1 MCLKPLSNNGLST
14 MPDTK
19 DQTYGVMKQAY
30 FVDEIRKDFPILSRQ
45 VHGKPLVYLDN
56 GASAQKPQAVI
67 DAVTHAYSNEYA
79 NVHRGLHFLSNA
91 ATDAYE
97 GAREIVRRFL
107 NAPSVDNVVFT
118 KSTTEAI
125 NTVAYGYGMPHIGE
139 GDEIVI
145 TIMEHHSNIVPWHF
159 LRERQGAKIVWVG
172 VDDQGNFDLDDFSNA
187 LSERTKLV
195 AITHMSN
202 VLGTVVDVKEVCRIA
217 HERGVK
223 VLIDGSQSAVHM
235 SVDVQDIDC
244 DWYVMTGHKLYGPSG
259 IGVLYG
265 KMDALKAMQPFMG
278 GGEMIVDV
286 TEEGVTYNDPPHRFE
301 AGTPPIV
308 QAIGLGA
315 ALDYMDAIGRDR
327 IAAYEA
333 ELGAYAQEK
342 LSAVNALRLIGNAPG
357 KGAIFAFEIE
367 GIHAHDVSMLIDRSG
382 VAVRA
387 GTHCAQPLL
396 KRFNATS
403 TCRASFGMYNTRS
416 EVDAL
421 VASLDKARAFFS

>member
-1 MCLKPLSNNGLST
+1 MDARPAQNGY
-14 MPDTK
+14 D
-19 DQTYGVMKQAY
+19 VEA
-30 FVDEIRKDFPILSRQ
+30 IRRDFPILSRE
-45 VHGKPLVYLDN
+45 VYGKPLVYLDN

-67 DAVTHAYSNEYA
+67 DAITHAYSNEYA

-97 GAREIVRRFL
+97 ASRGKVKRFL
-107 NAPSVDNVVFT
+107 NAASDDEIVFT

-139 GDEIVI
+139 GDEIVL

-159 LRERQGAKIVWVG
+159 IRERQGAKLVWVPVG
-172 VDDQGNFDLDDFSNA
+172 DDGSFDLDAFAAS
-187 LSERTKLV
+187 LTERTKLV

-202 VLGTVVDVKEVCRIA
+202 VLGTVIPVKEVCRIA
-217 HERGVK
+217 HERGIP
-223 VLIDGSQSAVHM
+223 VLVDGSQAAVHM
-235 SVDVQDIDC
+235 PVDVRDIDC
-244 DWYVMTGHKLYGPSG
+244 DFYVFTGHKVYGPSG

-265 KMDALKAMQPFMG
+265 KTEMLKKMRPFQG

-286 TEEGVTYNDPPHRFE
+286 SEEGVTYNEPPHRFE

-315 ALDYMDAIGRDR
+315 ALDYMDSIGREA
-327 IAAYEA
+327 IAAHEA
-333 ELGAYAQEK
+333 DLTAYAREK
-342 LSAVNALRLIGNAPG
+342 LQSVNALRVIGDAPG
-357 KGAIFAFEIE
+357 KGAIFSFEIE
-367 GIHAHDVSMLIDRSG
+367 GIHAHDVSMVIDRSG

-396 KRFNATS
+396 KRFGVTS
-403 TCRASFGMYNTRS
+403 TCRASFGMYNTRK
-416 EVDAL
+416 EVDVLVEAL
-421 VASLDKARAFFS
+421 EKARAFFA